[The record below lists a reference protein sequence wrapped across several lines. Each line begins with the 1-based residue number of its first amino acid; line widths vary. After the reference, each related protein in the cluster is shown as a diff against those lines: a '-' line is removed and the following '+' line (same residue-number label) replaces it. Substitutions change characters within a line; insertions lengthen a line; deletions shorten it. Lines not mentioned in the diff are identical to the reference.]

1 MTTYLYDIPNA
12 TSGLDAVVIDTFST
26 FPFMGSLILLFVYLV
41 VFIGGITRQTI
52 RSGTA
57 DYSAWAL
64 LAGMATLIP
73 ALIFSINSGFI
84 QLDWLLIVVALN
96 ILAAIWFFLDRKPSE
111 V

>member
-1 MTTYLYDIPNA
+1 MSYLYDIPNA
-12 TSGLDAVVIDTFST
+12 TAGLDAVVIDTFNS
-26 FPFMGSLILLFVYLV
+26 FPFMGALILLFVYLT

-64 LAGMATLIP
+64 LAGLATLVP
-73 ALIFSINSGFI
+73 ALVLSISNGFI
-84 QLDWLLIVVALN
+84 QLDWLIIVVALN
-96 ILAAIWFFLDRKPSE
+96 ILAAIWFFLDKKPSE